1 MNEKQ
6 KIKNELE
13 MARNAV
19 KEAGLYLVSKKEID
33 KLAEGAMDAYQ
44 NYPLHNWLSGGTYNP
59 LLSKLL
65 MKVSLKT
72 MIDNGIIYA
81 DSSELN
87 GFTAWMPPNYTG
99 TKALPFMLKGG
110 FNLIR
115 NFGFDIIKKLT
126 EYDDFAMNLKK
137 KFTEHNDWYLFNL
150 SVKKDAQGKG
160 IASKLLNPMLEF
172 LNKQNSV
179 CHLETNRDTNVPF
192 YEHFGFKMMEKG
204 FIPQSD
210 VMHYAMTKLPDN
222 IK

>member
-33 KLAEGAMDAYQ
+33 ALAEGAMDAYQ

-99 TKALPFMLKGG
+99 TKALPFILRGG
-110 FNLIR
+110 
-115 NFGFDIIKKLT
+115 
-126 EYDDFAMNLKK
+126 ESY
-137 KFTEHNDWYLFNL
+137 
-150 SVKKDAQGKG
+150 S
-160 IASKLLNPMLEF
+160 
-172 LNKQNSV
+172 
-179 CHLETNRDTNVPF
+179 
-192 YEHFGFKMMEKG
+192 
-204 FIPQSD
+204 
-210 VMHYAMTKLPDN
+210 
-222 IK
+222 